1 MFKNVTLLIL
11 GGFMITTSVLASDLN
26 LPTPDKTN
34 KTTLIQALEKR
45 HSDREFSEKE
55 IDDKTLSTLL
65 WAAYGVNRPDG
76 KRTIP
81 TALDKK
87 DLNIYVFNR
96 KGIWLYDA
104 TTNTLKQKSN
114 QNNLDLFQLQDYMK
128 SVSTVF
134 VYTGSKEDYAIMH
147 AGSAYQNVELYA
159 AANNMASIVR
169 GYFDKNK
176 VTEVLDI
183 PNEERVI
190 ISQAIGWKK

>member
-1 MFKNVTLLIL
+1 MIKNFTLLML
-11 GGFMITTSVLASDLN
+11 GGLMTTSVLAADLT
-26 LPTPDKTN
+26 LPAPDKTN

-55 IDDKTLSTLL
+55 IDEKTLSTLL
-65 WAAYGVNRPDG
+65 WVAYGINRHDD

-87 DLNIYVFNR
+87 DLNIYVFNK

-104 TTNTLKQKSN
+104 STNSLKQKSN
-114 QNNLDLFQLQDYMK
+114 QNKLELFQLQDYMK

-134 VYTGSKEDYAIMH
+134 VYTGSQEDYAIMH

-159 AANNMASIVR
+159 AANDMASIVR
-169 GYFDKNK
+169 GYFDKEK
-176 VTEVLDI
+176 VTEVLNL
-183 PNEERVI
+183 PREERAI

>member
-1 MFKNVTLLIL
+1 MIKNFTLLML
-11 GGFMITTSVLASDLN
+11 GGLMTTSVLAADLT
-26 LPTPDKTN
+26 LPAPDKTN

-55 IDDKTLSTLL
+55 IDEKTLSTLL
-65 WAAYGVNRPDG
+65 WVAYGINRHDG

-87 DLNIYVFNR
+87 DLNIYVFNK

-104 TTNTLKQKSN
+104 STNSLKQKSN
-114 QNNLDLFQLQDYMK
+114 QNKLELFQLQDYMK

-134 VYTGSKEDYAIMH
+134 VYTGSQEDYAIMH

-159 AANNMASIVR
+159 AANDMASIVR
-169 GYFDKNK
+169 GYFDKEK
-176 VTEVLDI
+176 VTEVLNL
-183 PNEERVI
+183 PREERAI